1 MMAGLGGLIRRHGL
15 KLIAVGAFIGIA
27 LPGLASAMRPWL
39 VLLSIGTMMVALLR
53 IEPADFGA
61 VLRRPLLAIII
72 LAWVTVVVPL
82 MVWLALRPVLPAES
96 PFLAAAVLIAGT
108 PSVMSAS
115 AFAILL
121 GADGA
126 LLTVVGI
133 PSNALAPAW
142 LPMVASIMG
151 VGAQVDPLA
160 MAQRLA
166 VLVGGSFAA
175 ALLAVRVFGRPA
187 IRRAGP
193 ALDSWVVLL
202 ITISAIPCM
211 DGVGPALMARPVTF
225 AGMLAFALGL
235 NMVLQVVG
243 YLVFQRAPVAAAL
256 SAALVTGSR
265 NNVLLLAAIGA
276 PGDGDLSL
284 IISAAQLTLFIMPS
298 LVAPTYRAIARRRG

>member
-1 MMAGLGGLIRRHGL
+1 MMAGLGGLLRRHGL
-15 KLIAVGAFIGIA
+15 LLIAAGAIVGIA
-27 LPGLASAMRPWL
+27 LPGLAAAMRPWL
-39 VLLSIGTMMVALLR
+39 VLLSIGTMLVALLR
-53 IEPADFGA
+53 IEPAAFGD

-72 LAWVTVVVPL
+72 LAWVTLAVPVL
-82 MVWLALRPVLPAES
+82 VWLAMSPWLPADS
-96 PFLAAAVLIAGT
+96 PYLAAAVLIAAT

-142 LPMVASIMG
+142 LPMVASLMG
-151 VGAQVDPLA
+151 VGAQVDPIA

-166 VLVGGSFAA
+166 LLVGTSFAGAVLA
-175 ALLAVRVFGRPA
+175 ARLFGRPA
-187 IRRAGP
+187 LRRAGP
-193 ALDSWVVLL
+193 ALDAWVVAL
-202 ITISAIPCM
+202 ITVSAIPCM
-211 DGVGPALMARPVTF
+211 DGVGPALVARPGTF
-225 AGMLAFALGL
+225 AAMLAFAFGL
-235 NMVLQVVG
+235 NLVLQVIG
-243 YLVFQRAPVAAAL
+243 YVVFRAAPVAASL
-256 SAALVTGSR
+256 SAALVSGSR

-298 LVAPTYRAIARRRG
+298 VVAPAYRAAARRRR